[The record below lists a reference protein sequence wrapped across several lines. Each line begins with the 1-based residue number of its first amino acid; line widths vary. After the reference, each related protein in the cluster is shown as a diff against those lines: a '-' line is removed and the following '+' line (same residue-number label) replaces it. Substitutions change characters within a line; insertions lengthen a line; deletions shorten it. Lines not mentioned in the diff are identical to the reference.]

1 MDEKRLEELFG
12 NQKFVDALKAAR
24 KAEEV
29 VRLFAANGVEVSTEG
44 AEAFLAD
51 RDKASDG
58 ELSEDAL
65 DAVSGGGLLAD
76 LFDWWRNRGRKRSN
90 PNGGKGAIGGGGSA
104 GGR

>member
-12 NQKFVDALKAAR
+12 DQEFVDALKAAG

-29 VRLFAANGVEVSTEG
+29 VRLFAANGVEVSAEG
-44 AEAFLAD
+44 AKAFLAD

-65 DAVSGGGLLAD
+65 DGV
-76 LFDWWRNRGRKRSN
+76 
-90 PNGGKGAIGGGGSA
+90 A
-104 GGR
+104 GGITWQQIREILSRIPHGPIYPWRPWQK

>member
-1 MDEKRLEELFG
+1 MDVKRLEELFG
-12 NQKFVDALKAAR
+12 SQEFVDALKAAG

-65 DAVSGGGLLAD
+65 DGV
-76 LFDWWRNRGRKRSN
+76 
-90 PNGGKGAIGGGGSA
+90 A
-104 GGR
+104 GGINAFGAAKTGAKFFWWWMKNYSRYGTNPLAPLVL